1 MYTRICNLGHGTYG
15 NVVSV
20 KRLKDDSIF
29 ACKMFYVS
37 SSSTRLKGAIHLREA
52 DFMKRCD
59 HPFLL
64 KAIEVYYGSPFSE
77 PLNISQK
84 RLDQVFIITTQ
95 AKGNAHSFF
104 NSHTIIATHAKRIMF
119 QITQALHYL
128 HHHGVTHRDIK
139 SSNVLIWFDPKW
151 GSLINA
157 SLADFGMCKPLTTEH
172 LNSMDVGT
180 GIYKSPELILGYGT
194 YDLSSDIWSLATWY
208 YELFN
213 GGEYLFSAKGKT
225 DLSVL
230 SKMFDVRGGPSHDA
244 FLHLTEGCPSPII
257 SYQGIRNIPK
267 RDMHDL
273 FIYERRK
280 VDFDYPQ
287 KEEYISTLMK
297 TFESQ
302 PDDIPN
308 FGTINEY
315 AELLD
320 WMLDLDPRKRPTIVQ
335 VLESPFFSKIPK
347 DDDPLW
353 FGLRHRPVDPCPHI
367 VLEKIKNDTFRK
379 QGLHVIGLYNSSSTT
394 IETVWRIGFLSL
406 DIFDRVTVF
415 LEKRERLSEF
425 RPVELAISCSYIAT
439 KYLIDEKSAA
449 LDFIFK
455 NTLFNEALVL
465 EYEKIILTEVLDWMI
480 YRKTVYDLLRTKVSP
495 ATLFKFLTK
504 YDEAYN
510 SKTIEEIAVIFEE
523 TVK

>member
-1 MYTRICNLGHGTYG
+1 
-15 NVVSV
+15 
-20 KRLKDDSIF
+20 
-29 ACKMFYVS
+29 
-37 SSSTRLKGAIHLREA
+37 
-52 DFMKRCD
+52 
-59 HPFLL
+59 
-64 KAIEVYYGSPFSE
+64 
-77 PLNISQK
+77 
-84 RLDQVFIITTQ
+84 
-95 AKGNAHSFF
+95 
-104 NSHTIIATHAKRIMF
+104 
-119 QITQALHYL
+119 
-128 HHHGVTHRDIK
+128 
-139 SSNVLIWFDPKW
+139 
-151 GSLINA
+151 
-157 SLADFGMCKPLTTEH
+157 
-172 LNSMDVGT
+172 
-180 GIYKSPELILGYGT
+180 
-194 YDLSSDIWSLATWY
+194 
-208 YELFN
+208 
-213 GGEYLFSAKGKT
+213 
-225 DLSVL
+225 
-230 SKMFDVRGGPSHDA
+230 MFDVRGGPSHDA

>member
-1 MYTRICNLGHGTYG
+1 
-15 NVVSV
+15 
-20 KRLKDDSIF
+20 
-29 ACKMFYVS
+29 
-37 SSSTRLKGAIHLREA
+37 
-52 DFMKRCD
+52 
-59 HPFLL
+59 
-64 KAIEVYYGSPFSE
+64 
-77 PLNISQK
+77 
-84 RLDQVFIITTQ
+84 
-95 AKGNAHSFF
+95 
-104 NSHTIIATHAKRIMF
+104 
-119 QITQALHYL
+119 
-128 HHHGVTHRDIK
+128 
-139 SSNVLIWFDPKW
+139 
-151 GSLINA
+151 
-157 SLADFGMCKPLTTEH
+157 
-172 LNSMDVGT
+172 
-180 GIYKSPELILGYGT
+180 
-194 YDLSSDIWSLATWY
+194 
-208 YELFN
+208 
-213 GGEYLFSAKGKT
+213 
-225 DLSVL
+225 
-230 SKMFDVRGGPSHDA
+230 
-244 FLHLTEGCPSPII
+244 
-257 SYQGIRNIPK
+257 
-267 RDMHDL
+267 
-273 FIYERRK
+273 
-280 VDFDYPQ
+280 
-287 KEEYISTLMK
+287 MK

-415 LEKRERLSEF
+415 LEKCERLSEF